1 MAFGK
6 KKDDAA
12 PGIVAQLETDVIET
26 GAVGEPESGSAD
38 PPAAGVAEAA
48 IEPSGEVAPSGEGGP
63 SAAAAPTGEPDL
75 GGDALLNMFQT
86 TTMELEDRSAVLEL
100 AGDVELDDLL
110 EELQTVAVALGLGR

>member
-12 PGIVAQLETDVIET
+12 PGIVAQLETDVFE
-26 GAVGEPESGSAD
+26 
-38 PPAAGVAEAA
+38 AGPAEA
-48 IEPSGEVAPSGEGGP
+48 EAPQADQTDVPGDGAPAEAP
-63 SAAAAPTGEPDL
+63 EAAAAVPAAEAPPSGEPDL

-86 TTMELEDRSAVLEL
+86 TSMELEDRSAVLEL

-110 EELQTVAVALGLGR
+110 EELQTVAVALGVGR